1 MIKLSKLAYKTTK
14 YKYQS
19 KFPSVQRDISI
30 IVDKNIKNN
39 DIENSISRAAG
50 KYLNEI
56 RLFDLYEG
64 KNIPSDKKSMGYSL
78 TFIPVDKTFDDTEI
92 DSFMIKIIKSVTS
105 EFNAELRS

>member
-1 MIKLSKLAYKTTK
+1 MSKLAYKTTK

-64 KNIPSDKKSMGYSL
+64 KTSL
-78 TFIPVDKTFDDTEI
+78 Q
-92 DSFMIKIIKSVTS
+92 IKINGIFFDLYSC
-105 EFNAELRS
+105 